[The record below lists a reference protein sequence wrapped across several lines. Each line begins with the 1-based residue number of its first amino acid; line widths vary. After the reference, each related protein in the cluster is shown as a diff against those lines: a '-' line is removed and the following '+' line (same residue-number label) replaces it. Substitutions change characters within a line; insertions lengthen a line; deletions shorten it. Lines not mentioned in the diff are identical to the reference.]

1 VTVCVLELGLAELE
15 LLGIGRE
22 LEGDD
27 GRSPCGDDEDFA
39 ATMLS
44 PAKTATIVPMRVRFM
59 FLASCKW
66 TENLVAHHPRRVC
79 RNRTTYRSSRTRR

>member
-27 GRSPCGDDEDFA
+27 GRS
-39 ATMLS
+39 
-44 PAKTATIVPMRVRFM
+44 
-59 FLASCKW
+59 
-66 TENLVAHHPRRVC
+66 H
-79 RNRTTYRSSRTRR
+79 